1 MKDKQKKWS
10 DSQLIGRSYERKDQ
24 PFWGTYPKFN
34 TVEKKSLWKHK
45 PFLDIMLKFK
55 SPTWFSEVYRTGLS
69 WVTISQSHFS
79 E

>member
-34 TVEKKSLWKHK
+34 TVVKKIKSMA
-45 PFLDIMLKFK
+45 DFK
-55 SPTWFSEVYRTGLS
+55 
-69 WVTISQSHFS
+69 
-79 E
+79 